1 MDYDNICKAK
11 TSSQKKEDARKN
23 TVTTDIEKINT
34 ALENN
39 SYELLLTTHQYIDG
53 KYQVCVAG
61 WNQSV
66 FGFIPGCGF
75 NYEVLDHES
84 LIHNLQ
90 MMQAKL
96 DGFLEGW
103 NIVGNESG
111 NVQVIPD
118 INVNTTT
125 NFNITITFEQ
135 VRKEIEEMGTLNQ
148 KETDEAIEKVNE
160 LEAISKENISRK
172 AKWEKVKP
180 IIKFAMEKGA
190 DLGIAMLTLVV
201 QMKLNT

>member
-23 TVTTDIEKINT
+23 TVTTDIEKINK

-103 NIVGNESG
+103 NIVSNESG

-180 IIKFAMEKGA
+180 IVKFAMEKGA
-190 DLGIAMLTLVV
+190 DLGIALLTLVV
-201 QMKLNT
+201 QMKLNS